1 MRCWKFFRS
10 KVRIWT
16 ISHKKKLH
24 VPDLNEGEKDIELER
39 ESGAKD
45 SKRCKGVYCVDLGET
60 FPTNIWLQR
69 SASIQTRSSLV
80 EFAAAEID
88 V

>member
-1 MRCWKFFRS
+1 MRFLGVFWTKNRAFLGSNFDHFMRCWKFFRS

-39 ESGAKD
+39 ES
-45 SKRCKGVYCVDLGET
+45 R
-60 FPTNIWLQR
+60 
-69 SASIQTRSSLV
+69 
-80 EFAAAEID
+80 
-88 V
+88 